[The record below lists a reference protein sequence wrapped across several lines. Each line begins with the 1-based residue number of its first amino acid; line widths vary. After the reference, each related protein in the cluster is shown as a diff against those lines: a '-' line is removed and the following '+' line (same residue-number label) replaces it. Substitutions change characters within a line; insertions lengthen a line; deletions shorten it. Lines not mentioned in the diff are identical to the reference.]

1 MTGWRHLPVPV
12 IPSSHFAQSA
22 GHAWH
27 VEPKNPGEHV
37 SQEVPLNPVGQTHCP
52 EAEHTPA
59 PAHGGEQAD
68 DWMSSRAEGPDALE
82 GNCDTS
88 GTLSQ
93 KITRS
98 LDDPVE
104 IAAHTFEDS
113 ASEPADNEVLFSRVL
128 GSCTKLAS
136 PEYLAWG

>member
-12 IPSSHFAQSA
+12 MPSSHFAQSA

-27 VEPKNPGEHV
+27 VEPKKPGEHV
-37 SQEVPLNPVGQTHCP
+37 SQEVPLNPVGQAHCP

-59 PAHGGEQAD
+59 PAHGGEHAD
-68 DWMSSRAEGPDALE
+68 DWISSRADGPDALE

-93 KITRS
+93 KMTLS

-104 IAAHTFEDS
+104 IAAHTFEER
-113 ASEPADNEVLFSRVL
+113 AREPADSEVLFRRVL
-128 GSCTKLAS
+128 GSWTKLAS